1 MNISIRYTQNN
12 EEAVEVLNDAFL
24 KVFTKG
30 IHSYNVKENTH
41 VGYFKSWLK
50 KIIINTAI
58 DHSRKNNRHY
68 YSQEINETNHPRISP
83 TILQDI
89 NYEEVMLLVKKLS
102 PVYYTVF
109 CLYVIDGY
117 SHEEIAQKLNIS
129 IGTSKSNLS
138 KARTRLKEILGKEN
152 FEYGKYE

>member
-1 MNISIRYTQNN
+1 MEPVIEHLLILIKACKKEDRRSQKELYTAYYSFCMNISIRYTQNN

-68 YSQEINETNHPRISP
+68 YSQEINETNHPR
-83 TILQDI
+83 
-89 NYEEVMLLVKKLS
+89 
-102 PVYYTVF
+102 
-109 CLYVIDGY
+109 
-117 SHEEIAQKLNIS
+117 
-129 IGTSKSNLS
+129 
-138 KARTRLKEILGKEN
+138 
-152 FEYGKYE
+152 